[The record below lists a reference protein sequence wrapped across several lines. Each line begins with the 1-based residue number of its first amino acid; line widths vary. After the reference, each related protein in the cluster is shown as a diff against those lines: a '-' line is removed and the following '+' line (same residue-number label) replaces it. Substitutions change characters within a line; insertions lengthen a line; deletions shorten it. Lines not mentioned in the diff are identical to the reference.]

1 MISIYP
7 SRRVTVITT
16 EITQAVQQI
25 EIITTEIPRTVIVN
39 HRGAARKRNANVNV
53 APHQVTLLE
62 FLNLYNSFINE
73 YHEIELKF

>member
-39 HRGAARKRNANVNV
+39 QRGAARKRNANVNV
-53 APHQVTLLE
+53 APHQVTLP
-62 FLNLYNSFINE
+62 
-73 YHEIELKF
+73 